1 MPVNRIVFTA
11 RLPGVRTR
19 IVSPSAIKVTFAFVK
34 LQRAWEAPGAQGP
47 VRAAAAAG
55 SASATAATA
64 RRRSSMSASLRS
76 RHETRISSWRVQTCY
91 RHPDRE
97 TGVSCSS
104 CGRPICPDC
113 MTPTPVGMRC
123 PECARQRTK
132 VRTARTLAAEPTLTY
147 ILIGICVVLQ
157 IGESLSGAGAL
168 SGGLGGSELF
178 RKGALFGPAVADGQ
192 VWRVLTAGFLHAGI
206 FHL

>member
-11 RLPGVRTR
+11 WLPGVRTR
-19 IVSPSAIKVTFAFVK
+19 IVSPSAMKVTFAFVN
-34 LQRAWEAPGAQGP
+34 LQRAWDAPGAQAP
-47 VRAAAAAG
+47 VRASAAAG

-76 RHETRISSWRVQTCY
+76 RHETRISSWRVDTCY

-123 PECARQRTK
+123 PECARQRTRV
-132 VRTARTLAAEPTLTY
+132 VRNPTGTPGAQDAPATY
-147 ILIGICVVLQ
+147 ALIAINVIVFLVEIAQ
-157 IGESLSGAGAL
+157 GAG
-168 SGGLGGSELF
+168 GFYELG
-178 RKGALFGPAVADGQ
+178 
-192 VWRVLTAGFLHAGI
+192 
-206 FHL
+206 

>member
-1 MPVNRIVFTA
+1 MPVKRIVFTA
-11 RLPGVRTR
+11 WLPGVRTR
-19 IVSPSAIKVTFAFVK
+19 IVSPSAMKVTFAFVN
-34 LQRAWEAPGAQGP
+34 LQRAWDAPGAQAP
-47 VRAAAAAG
+47 VRASAAAG

-76 RHETRISSWRVQTCY
+76 RHETRISSWRVDTCY

-104 CGRPICPDC
+104 CGGPICPDC

-132 VRTARTLAAEPTLTY
+132 VRTARTLTGDPTLTY
-147 ILIGICVVLQ
+147 FLIAVNVIVFV
-157 IGESLSGAGAL
+157 AMTA
-168 SGGLGGSELF
+168 SGGTISNPGGTVYQ
-178 RKGALFGPAVADGQ
+178 KGALFGPLVADGEW
-192 VWRVLTAGFLHAGI
+192 WRIVTSG
-206 FHL
+206 